1 MRLDISRGTIRLL
14 KAARYSLRGVT
25 AAFREE
31 QAFRLELYL
40 ALILAPIGLWLGS
53 NGVERALLV
62 GALLLVLLV
71 ELINSGIE
79 AVVDRFG
86 GEIHELSGRA
96 KDIASAAVFVA
107 LLNVVV
113 VWALVVFG

>member
-1 MRLDISRGTIRLL
+1 MTSDFASALKRLL
-14 KAARYSLRGVT
+14 KATLYSVQGIK

-31 QAFRLELYL
+31 QAFRQEFYL
-40 ALILAPIGLWLGS
+40 ALVLAPLGLWLGES
-53 NGVERALLV
+53 SVERVLLV
-62 GALLLVLLV
+62 GALILVLIV

-96 KDIASAAVFVA
+96 KDVGSAAVFLA
-107 LLNVVV
+107 LINVIF
-113 VWALVVFG
+113 VWGLLAFN